1 MKKLQVIDFW
11 APWCQP
17 CKAMEPTIESLM
29 TEYNVEVSDVE
40 IKKVNIDSETELTQK
55 YDIRSIPT
63 LIFLKDG
70 VEAFKISGSQTKSK
84 IREKITEMLDA

>member
-29 TEYNVEVSDVE
+29 AEYNVEGSVVE
-40 IKKVNIDSETELTQK
+40 IKKVNVDNEPELTQK
-55 YDIRSIPT
+55 YDIGGIPT

-70 VEAFKISGSQTKSK
+70 VEAFKISGNQTKSK
-84 IREKITEMLDA
+84 IREIITEILDA

>member
-17 CKAMEPTIESLM
+17 CKAMEPTIDSLM
-29 TEYNVEVSDVE
+29 AEYNVEGSDVE
-40 IKKVNIDSETELTQK
+40 IKKINIDSEHELTEK
-55 YDIRSIPT
+55 YGIRSIPT

-70 VEAFKISGSQTKSK
+70 KEASKISGNQSK
-84 IREKITEMLDA
+84 TKITEMINEVLGS

>member
-29 TEYNVEVSDVE
+29 AEYNVEGSVVE
-40 IKKVNIDSETELTQK
+40 IKKVNVDNEPELAQK
-55 YDIRSIPT
+55 YDIRGIPT

-70 VEAFKISGSQTKSK
+70 VEAFKISGNQTKSK
-84 IREKITEMLDA
+84 IREIITEILDA